1 MIYLSSHSLYY
12 VCLSLKDTGSHA
24 FGTQLI
30 LCLHAPYVGPFRHG
44 GVVYGPLSA
53 RQRHLFASFGTTAS
67 SICFCQQDGV
77 VYMPLSARR
86 HRIYASFGTTVSSIC
101 LSQHD
106 SVVTMPLSASF
117 MGLFRHDGVVD
128 MPLSARLI
136 LTCRN
141 IYTYLPCGC
150 TQVIVC
156 LLPLRP
162 QNKASLLVYSTILV
176 NITRILHIRRFKF
189 GFVSTLIN
197 THVDSIPY

>member
-1 MIYLSSHSLYY
+1 
-12 VCLSLKDTGSHA
+12 
-24 FGTQLI
+24 
-30 LCLHAPYVGPFRHG
+30 
-44 GVVYGPLSA
+44 
-53 RQRHLFASFGTTAS
+53 
-67 SICFCQQDGV
+67 
-77 VYMPLSARR
+77 MPLSARR

-141 IYTYLPCGC
+141 IYTYLPFGC

-162 QNKASLLVYSTILV
+162 QTKASLLVYSTLLV

-197 THVDSIPY
+197 THVDSIPHYLASRDSGISMAPTAMRIQFLTDLPLGTQAAHIYDFTIRGPSTYTRYLSPWSQCILLTRKYG

>member
-1 MIYLSSHSLYY
+1 
-12 VCLSLKDTGSHA
+12 LSLKDTGSHT

-30 LCLHAPYVGPFRHG
+30 LCLHAPYVCLFRHG
-44 GVVYGPLSA
+44 SVVYGPLSA

-67 SICFCQQDGV
+67 SICLCRQDGV

-101 LSQHD
+101 LSQQD

-117 MGLFRHDGVVD
+117 MGLFRHDGVVH

-136 LTCRN
+136 LTRSN
-141 IYTYLPCGC
+141 VY
-150 TQVIVC
+150 IVC
-156 LLPLRP
+156 LLSPRP

-197 THVDSIPY
+197 THVDSIPH